1 MSEDSREEM
10 WKQKPGSD
18 RKMYKRGLSQGKGK
32 NIQHSDID
40 SHYLGDIQTFSGAGR
55 NLLSFFSFISQVP

>member
-40 SHYLGDIQTFSGAGR
+40 SHYLGDI
-55 NLLSFFSFISQVP
+55 